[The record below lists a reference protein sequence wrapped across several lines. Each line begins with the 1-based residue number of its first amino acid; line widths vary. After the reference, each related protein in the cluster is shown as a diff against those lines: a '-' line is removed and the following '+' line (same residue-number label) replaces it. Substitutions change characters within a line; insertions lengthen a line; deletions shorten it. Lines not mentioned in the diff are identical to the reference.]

1 MNDSSKRWICTGAVA
16 WLGAALPFGSMAFA
30 QAQKPQMSEDVF
42 KNIQVLKGIPVDEF
56 MGTMGLFSAALNFC
70 CKECHVGA
78 GGSDPKWEDDSIPQ
92 KKMARI
98 MVTMVNNIN
107 KQNFGGRQMV
117 TCWTCHHGAAFP
129 TTTPPMDSIYGE
141 PSVVPPDILPVA
153 PASAGVPSADQIL
166 DKYVQALGGAAKLAG
181 ITSFV
186 SKGTSHLFGESNEDP
201 AEVYAKAPNQ
211 LATIVHQREG
221 DVARTYDGR
230 DAWVMLPLTVT
241 QEYQLHAGAL
251 EGAKLDAQ
259 LAFPGGLKQFFKTW
273 RVGFPTTL
281 DGKDVYVI
289 QGNNGPGLLG
299 TFYFDKKTGLLTRMI
314 RAAVSTVGRVPT
326 QIDYN
331 EYRPVAGVMMPFKW
345 TFSWVSGKEEY
356 VMTEIQPNVPVD
368 AAKFARPVPKA
379 K

>member
-1 MNDSSKRWICTGAVA
+1 MAAMRGSCCLSRW
-16 WLGAALPFGSMAFA
+16 
-30 QAQKPQMSEDVF
+30 
-42 KNIQVLKGIPVDEF
+42 
-56 MGTMGLFSAALNFC
+56 
-70 CKECHVGA
+70 
-78 GGSDPKWEDDSIPQ
+78 
-92 KKMARI
+92 
-98 MVTMVNNIN
+98 
-107 KQNFGGRQMV
+107 
-117 TCWTCHHGAAFP
+117 
-129 TTTPPMDSIYGE
+129 
-141 PSVVPPDILPVA
+141 
-153 PASAGVPSADQIL
+153 
-166 DKYVQALGGAAKLAG
+166 
-181 ITSFV
+181 
-186 SKGTSHLFGESNEDP
+186 
-201 AEVYAKAPNQ
+201 
-211 LATIVHQREG
+211 
-221 DVARTYDGR
+221 
-230 DAWVMLPLTVT
+230 T

-259 LAFPGGLKQFFKTW
+259 LAFPAGLKQFFKTW

-345 TFSWVSGKEEY
+345 TFSWVSGKEEGGL
-356 VMTEIQPNVPVD
+356 TEIQPNVPVD